1 MRVIVLTSGKQDDL
15 QLDLIRLTDLITDVD
30 NSNLYR
36 DKTGL
41 VAEEAYKSILTLSKV
56 IGGPEVLVSM
66 WDRIVGRMRKR
77 HGKKNL

>member
-1 MRVIVLTSGKQDDL
+1 MRVIVLTSSKQDDL

-41 VAEEAYKSILTLSKV
+41 AAEEAYKSILTLSKV

-66 WDRIVGRMRKR
+66 WDRIIGRMRKR